1 MRSLYE
7 HLKEI
12 FESNFTVSKWS
23 HGGKYD
29 YAMAVIDDIL
39 AGKDLILIN
48 NQGVLKA
55 NDFDKKELTN
65 LRAELFNTKD
75 DEGVARFNS
84 TYKGSFKKPVWTNI
98 EKTVYS
104 GRTRKVGGGLEFE
117 AVLCQNI
124 RDLILDPK
132 AEITQYEKATM
143 AFWDQ
148 IKDSKTIKSII
159 NQVSKGANVDDF
171 VQVTGKG
178 STARNNIGQIIN
190 KETFEVNMSK
200 QINLDKATEDVVTNV
215 LTQSGKIIADVTIS
229 AEPNPGDRKFDIDH
243 VDKDDIYISC
253 KDGDAQLTGISMQQ
267 PFYGDDSKTSKTTT
281 LIESYRKGES
291 YDEFMKH
298 DDICTRAFASMCKMF
313 DCDPVEVYDY
323 FSTPKKDR
331 KGNTPLKVGK
341 VDIDNDIISTLM
353 QLQIGGNYWYVNSK
367 GDAVYLDDDLE
378 NNRFKF
384 VAKGSGKMEPSLIRI
399 NGLIKT
405 KDGAVNCDLV
415 FRSSGEF
422 EYPYRLF
429 FDIKDHNII
438 QKLYC

>member
-1 MRSLYE
+1 MISLFQY
-7 HLKEI
+7 I
-12 FESNFTVSKWS
+12 VESTFTTSKWS

-29 YAMAVIDDIL
+29 YAIAVIDDIL
-39 AGKDLILIN
+39 SDKDITLTN
-48 NQGVLKA
+48 NQGELKA
-55 NDFDKKELTN
+55 SDFNKDELRKLRSEMFN
-65 LRAELFNTKD
+65 LS
-75 DEGVARFNS
+75 DEEGISRFNNS
-84 TYKGSFKKPVWTNI
+84 YNGSYKKGIWSNI
-98 EKTVYS
+98 EKTTYS

-124 RDLILDPK
+124 QDLIVDPNTK
-132 AEITQYEKATM
+132 VEQYEKATM
-143 AFWDQ
+143 EFWNK
-148 IKDSKTIKSII
+148 IKDTDTIKSII
-159 NQVSKGANVDDF
+159 KQVSNGADVDEF

-200 QINLDKATEDVVTNV
+200 KINLDKATEDVVTNV

-229 AEPNPGDRKFDIDH
+229 DKPNPGDRKFDINH
-243 VDKDDIYISC
+243 VDPNDIYISC

-267 PFYGDDSKTSKTTT
+267 PFYGDAAKTSKKTT
-281 LIESYRKGES
+281 LIESYDKGED
-291 YDEFMKH
+291 YKTFLKH
-298 DDICTRAFASMCKMF
+298 DDVCTKAFSSMCKMF
-313 DCDPVEVYDY
+313 DCDPEEVYNY
-323 FSTPKKDR
+323 FSLPKKER
-331 KGNTPLKVGK
+331 KGNTSLKVGK

-367 GDAVYLDDDLE
+367 GDAVYLDDNLE

-384 VAKGSGKMEPSLIRI
+384 VAKGNGKMEPSLIRI
-399 NGLIKT
+399 NGFIKT
-405 KDGAVNCDLV
+405 SDGNVNCDLV
-415 FRSSGEF
+415 FRTSGEF